1 MNKIVLSLG
10 LLLLVSSCGD
20 DFMSGMGPNFAPL
33 EPAELDINHDGA
45 INDCSYPEQ
54 MYDYIENGYHCYSSE
69 TVSNWNITPETV
81 CCCNSEASNYSEE
94 GWNCNPEDDTYCSF
108 D

>member
-33 EPAELDINHDGA
+33 EPNEVYLNYDGA
-45 INDCSYPEQ
+45 LNDCNYPEV
-54 MYDYIENGYHCYSSE
+54 MESNEWPGYTPE
-69 TVSNWNITPETV
+69 IVSNWNITPETV